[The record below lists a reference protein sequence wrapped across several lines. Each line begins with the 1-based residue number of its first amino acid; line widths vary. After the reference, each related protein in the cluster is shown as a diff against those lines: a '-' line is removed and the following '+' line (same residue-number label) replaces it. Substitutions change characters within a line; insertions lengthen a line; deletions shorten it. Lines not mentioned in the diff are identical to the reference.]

1 MTTRD
6 DVGAE
11 LDAELEAAR
20 RWQPPE
26 PTHPIT
32 DESPTHALQFP

>member
-20 RWQPPE
+20 RWDQHIT
-26 PTHPIT
+26 THPIT